1 MPAPYS
7 DNLYSADDSDFEVPD
22 DDLDVHLSPTD
33 GYFQSSSSSADNL
46 YPPQQEQELQQHQYH
61 RRDHT
66 TDNVTDATLP
76 TSAGVPHVPNVLV
89 QDPSLQQQQQRSSKK
104 DSEAREETR
113 LNTSPHTHNRGTSSI
128 ADDDY
133 HYDDGFSSIGD
144 SVATPSHTTTYT
156 SHAQSSSSYTP
167 YSPSTDTPLRTPQT
181 HPRRSLF
188 SHTPSLFNI
197 PREAPPAYTP
207 SPTSPLSSSS
217 PREFRN
223 YQTFSPVAAMGAPEE
238 ARHLLG
244 RDPESMG
251 GDEPYQ
257 DDERPL
263 PWKDRVLK
271 KFPWASRRTLKMVL
285 FALLMFSIFVG
296 FLSMLSGTSPS
307 KEPAKNFDPVTGLP
321 IKDGPEAPAE
331 PSNPTTPSQP
341 GSGRPGPAK
350 PLPWRPQSA
359 CAQNEHRFETRVFD
373 VGFDSSKGLSVL
385 QTQEGKQPSHGGY
398 QPDIS
403 GDIVVR
409 RQLSDSPGP
418 SVELEVVG
426 NDERL
431 NVEVEWDAK
440 IQQLRV
446 KAPAPIEWS
455 QSSRPCM
462 AIRATVWVPADAE
475 LNQLTLAAL
484 HLGVRFVDDLAVSVK
499 DTLEIGTYAGDVRV
513 PGGTAADTPAYR
525 LDARNIVVHT
535 ISGDIAGGW
544 PLFDSLKIRSE
555 SGDIAAAVQPK
566 PVLESRPLPAVLEV
580 SSVSGDVFVKQPL
593 EEAAKSAKPDTIIP
607 PRNYI
612 TSIDT
617 KSGMIRA
624 WAAFST
630 GAVIDSV
637 SGDVG
642 VTLLPVYDLSLLPS
656 TTAAE
661 PELQTKTKSGNIA
674 VTVLEPLWVDIAKT
688 LSRGE
693 KEKERAD
700 PNLPVDIP
708 TNPLPV
714 PDIPAKMPRIPHI
727 PNIPFIPIGARDPYR
742 NFPGSERR
750 WSDLIPKRS
759 SPPLA
764 EASSSSVR
772 VAVAAP
778 PPMRHLKSEHDTI
791 SGNLKIVYPASW
803 EGAIEAKSV
812 SGDVNI
818 RGQGVKIDSR
828 VKWPQTIK
836 AHKGQ
841 AWTCSAH
848 LSSVSGNEELIIGP
862 EA

>member
-89 QDPSLQQQQQRSSKK
+89 QDPSLQQQQKSSKK
-104 DSEAREETR
+104 DTEAREETR
-113 LNTSPHTHNRGTSSI
+113 LNASPHTYDRGTSSI
-128 ADDDY
+128 ENDDY

-167 YSPSTDTPLRTPQT
+167 YSPSTDTPLRTPRT

-223 YQTFSPVAAMGAPEE
+223 YQTFSPIVAMGAPEE

-271 KFPWASRRTLKMVL
+271 RFPWASRRTLKMVL

-296 FLSMLSGTSPS
+296 FLSMLSGTVSHSSPS

-341 GSGRPGPAK
+341 GSGPAR

-373 VGFDSSKGLSVL
+373 VGFDSSKSLSVL
-385 QTQEGKQPSHGGY
+385 QTVQEGKQPSHGGY
-398 QPDIS
+398 RPDIT

-418 SVELEVVG
+418 SVEVEVVG

-431 NVEVEWDAK
+431 DVEIEWDAK

-446 KAPAPIEWS
+446 KAPVAIEWS
-455 QSSRPCM
+455 QTSQPCM

-475 LNQLTLAAL
+475 LNQLTLAAF

-593 EEAAKSAKPDTIIP
+593 DEAAKSAKPDTVIP

-612 TSIDT
+612 TSIET

-630 GAVIDSV
+630 AAGIESI
-637 SGDVG
+637 SGDIG

-656 TTAAE
+656 TAAAE
-661 PELQTKTKSGNIA
+661 PQLMTKTKSANIA
-674 VTVLEPLWVDIAKT
+674 VTVLEPLWVEITKT

-693 KEKERAD
+693 REKERAN

-742 NFPGSERR
+742 NFPGSDRR

-759 SPPLA
+759 SPPLT
-764 EASSSSVR
+764 EVSSSSVR
-772 VAVAAP
+772 QAVAAP
-778 PPMRHLKSEHDTI
+778 PPMRHLKSVHDTI
-791 SGNLKIVYPASW
+791 SGSLKIVYPASW
-803 EGAIEAKSV
+803 EGAIDATSV
-812 SGDVNI
+812 SGDINI
-818 RGQGVKIDSR
+818 RGQGVKFDSHT
-828 VKWPQTIK
+828 KWPKSVK

-841 AWTCSAH
+841 AWTCSAK
-848 LSSVSGNEELIIGP
+848 LNSVSGNEELIIGP
-862 EA
+862 A